1 MTKLPDYAL
10 RVIAVEWAI
19 LWLTMVTGT
28 LVGVAASRGT
38 SLLKNKH
45 V

>member
-1 MTKLPDYAL
+1 MTKLQDYAL
-10 RVIAVEWAI
+10 RVNVVERAI
-19 LWLTMVTGT
+19 LWLTTAIGT
-28 LVGVAASRGT
+28 LVGVAVSRGT